1 MKIMLKTSALIFLFL
16 FFINIYVFSMNKD
29 PTYTDFSSLE
39 KVSKSL
45 QQTYEYF
52 PELSLKKILDDYKS
66 SGSLKLTFKD
76 FTKNIIGFSIKEILI
91 NYKLLIELLV
101 IGIISALMH
110 NLQNSFDENSIAK
123 IANFAIFLLI
133 TTIIIKSFTYAISI
147 AAKAITDMVEFMNA
161 LIPSMISILIGTG
174 SVATATTLD
183 PIIMFFIKFSSD
195 IIKNFVLP
203 VTIIVVAVHIVD
215 NLSDDI
221 KIGKLGDFINTIN
234 TLVLGFLMTVFI
246 AIITVR
252 GITANTFDE
261 VALKSTKF
269 AVDKLIPIV
278 GGALSDAV
286 ATVASYSLILKDA
299 LSVFGVV
306 MIVGICVFPLIKI
319 MVISLIYK
327 FTCVVLE
334 PIVDKKIVEGLNA
347 ASKSLTIVFAAVLS
361 VAVMFFIMITI
372 LASAGK
378 VIVNVG

>member
-1 MKIMLKTSALIFLFL
+1 MKIKTLALLFVFL
-16 FFINIYVFSMNKD
+16 FFTNILVFSMNRD
-29 PTYTDFSSLE
+29 PTYFDFSSLE

-52 PELSLKKILDDYKS
+52 PELSVKKILDDYKS
-66 SGSLKLTFKD
+66 SGSLKLTIKD
-76 FTKNIIGFSIKEILI
+76 FTKNIIGFSIKEVLI
-91 NYKLLIELLV
+91 NYKLLLELLV
-101 IGIISALMH
+101 IGMISALMH

-133 TTIIIKSFTYAISI
+133 TTIIIKSFTYAISV
-147 AAKAITDMVEFMNA
+147 ASKAITDMVEFMNA

-203 VTIIVVAVHIVD
+203 VTIIVVAVYIVD

-221 KIGKLGDFINTIN
+221 KIANLGDFINTIN

-299 LSVFGVV
+299 LSVFGVI
-306 MIVGICVFPLIKI
+306 MIVGICIFPLIKI
-319 MVISLIYK
+319 MIISLIYK

-334 PIVDKKIVEGLNA
+334 PIADGKIVEGLNA

-361 VAVMFFIMITI
+361 VAIMFFIMITI

>member
-1 MKIMLKTSALIFLFL
+1 
-16 FFINIYVFSMNKD
+16 
-29 PTYTDFSSLE
+29 
-39 KVSKSL
+39 
-45 QQTYEYF
+45 
-52 PELSLKKILDDYKS
+52 
-66 SGSLKLTFKD
+66 
-76 FTKNIIGFSIKEILI
+76 
-91 NYKLLIELLV
+91 
-101 IGIISALMH
+101 
-110 NLQNSFDENSIAK
+110 
-123 IANFAIFLLI
+123 
-133 TTIIIKSFTYAISI
+133 
-147 AAKAITDMVEFMNA
+147 
-161 LIPSMISILIGTG
+161 
-174 SVATATTLD
+174 
-183 PIIMFFIKFSSD
+183 
-195 IIKNFVLP
+195 
-203 VTIIVVAVHIVD
+203 
-215 NLSDDI
+215 
-221 KIGKLGDFINTIN
+221 
-234 TLVLGFLMTVFI
+234 MTVFI

>member
-1 MKIMLKTSALIFLFL
+1 MKIKTLAFLFVFL
-16 FFINIYVFSMNKD
+16 FFSNIHVFSLNRD
-29 PTYTDFSSLE
+29 PTYSDFSSLE
-39 KVSKSL
+39 KISKSL

-52 PELSLKKILDDYKS
+52 PEISLKKILDDYKS
-66 SGSLKLTFKD
+66 SGSLKLTVKD

-91 NYKLLIELLV
+91 NYKLLLELLV

-133 TTIIIKSFTYAISI
+133 TTIIIKSFTYTISV
-147 AAKAITDMVEFMNA
+147 ASKAITDMVEFMNA

-174 SVATATTLD
+174 SIATATTLD

-221 KIGKLGDFINTIN
+221 KIAKLGDLINTLN

-252 GITANTFDE
+252 GITANTLDE
-261 VALKSTKF
+261 VAIKSTKF
-269 AVDKLIPIV
+269 AVDKLVPIV

-299 LSVFGVV
+299 LSVFGVI
-306 MIVGICVFPLIKI
+306 MIVGICIFPLIKI
-319 MVISLIYK
+319 MVMSLIYK

-334 PIVDKKIVEGLNA
+334 PIADEKIVDGLNA